1 MKAEI
6 EEMGNKFYLYC
17 IQKGLAKGYCKS
29 LKNLYLYCVKRSNNL
44 MPGPKDFSIIYLDM
58 VDKDRSPSYIANVI
72 KMANHFCDFSGV
84 ERPALKAPKNTR
96 RRIVYLT
103 EVEAKRLLYVCTDFR
118 DYALLCVLLYGG
130 LRRGEARNLKISDI
144 NFQERVLTITTTKTH
159 IEAECIMSEKTSK
172 ALSQWLAHRP
182 ETDNDYVFVKQNGDP
197 LSDER
202 IGYLVKKYVKRAGL
216 KKQVSTHTLRHTL
229 ATNLL
234 INGADITLVQK
245 QLRHQNIQST
255 LIYTHITTE
264 KQKEMYDKFS
274 PDF

>member
-1 MKAEI
+1 MPDA
-6 EEMGNKFYLYC
+6 NDF
-17 IQKGLAKGYCKS
+17 CK
-29 LKNLYLYCVKRSNNL
+29 
-44 MPGPKDFSIIYLDM
+44 IYLEM
-58 VDKDRSPSYIANVI
+58 TERNLSPSYIANMI

-84 ERPALKAPKNTR
+84 ERPALKPPKNMR

-103 EVEAKRLLYVCTDFR
+103 EIEAKRLLYVCTDFR

-130 LRRGEARNLKISDI
+130 LRRAEARNLKINDI
-144 NFQERVLTITTTKTH
+144 NFAERVMTITTTKTH

-172 ALSQWLAHRP
+172 ALSQWLSHRP
-182 ETDNDYVFVKQNGDP
+182 ETNNDYVFVKQNGDP
-197 LSDER
+197 LSVER
-202 IGYLVKKYVKRAGL
+202 IGYIVKKYVKRAGL